1 MGKVFGLEVPDIA
14 VDRLG
19 HSSEKEIIEQAAEFS
34 AQRPKNRKTYNLFFS
49 FCLPFQL
56 LGTPGAMYEVEEAS
70 DAVPTTAL
78 A

>member
-19 HSSEKEIIEQAAEFS
+19 HSSEDEIIAQATEFS
-34 AQRPKNRKTYNLFFS
+34 AQRPKTGKTYNLFFF

-56 LGTPGAMYEVEEAS
+56 LGTRDAMYEVEEAS
-70 DAVPTTAL
+70 DAVPTIAL